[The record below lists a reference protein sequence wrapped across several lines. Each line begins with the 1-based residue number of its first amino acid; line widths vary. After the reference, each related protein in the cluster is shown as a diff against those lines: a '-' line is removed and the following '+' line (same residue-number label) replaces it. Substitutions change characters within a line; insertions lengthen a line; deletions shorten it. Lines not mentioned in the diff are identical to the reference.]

1 MRKEWII
8 ILIIILLL
16 IGILAGIYVYKNN
29 QTQEG
34 NIIESRQL
42 AAEENIEIN
51 NVIYTSAKEEV
62 VSPNATILEKQYFT
76 GCDHL
81 IKTMKNIPEELVNK
95 TREDVE
101 KYYIGWDVD
110 SFSEKEIT
118 IYQEKEGF
126 CNQHYLVKEHD
137 GVLGIYTMDEN
148 GKLTLK
154 EDTEIQ
160 TMYLPE
166 IDLEKV
172 KQGIE
177 AIGDAALN
185 SVLEDFE

>member
-1 MRKEWII
+1 MRKGWII
-8 ILIIILLL
+8 TLIIFLLL

-29 QTQEG
+29 QTQES
-34 NIIESRQL
+34 NIIESKQL
-42 AAEENIEIN
+42 ATEENIEVN
-51 NVIYTSAKEEV
+51 NVVYTSAKEERI
-62 VSPNATILEKQYFT
+62 SPNATVLEKQYFT

-81 IKTMKNIPEELVNK
+81 VKTMKDIPQELVNK
-95 TREDVE
+95 TKEDVE
-101 KYYIGWDVD
+101 RYYIGWDVD

-118 IYQEKEGF
+118 VYQEKDGF
-126 CNQHYLVKEHD
+126 CNQHYLVKEHN
-137 GVLGIYTMDEN
+137 GVLGIYTIDEN
-148 GKLTLK
+148 GQLTLK

-160 TMYLPE
+160 TMYLPD
-166 IDLEKV
+166 IDLEKA